1 MFSKAKKDNKTKK
14 DKGSKNKSGIKHKL
28 IITLIMTIPF
38 IFLIVVILLRHNVSP
53 TNEDILESL
62 KNKRKYESIVE
73 YTITNDRGEY
83 TDKTKVYYCDGH
95 GIRIDFGE
103 DLTKIYKEDSIIMN
117 YNKKN
122 KVYEVKRDLD
132 TLYPLAVMSELLK
145 NPIISVEEGNSEWGD
160 LTYLKVDIDL
170 ISNNS
175 HLDKATLYVNKI
187 KKEPML
193 IKIYDNKGVERVKMD
208 YREFTELKKCDED
221 KFTNQNVDKESEEKQ
236 TFVS

>member
-1 MFSKAKKDNKTKK
+1 MFSKAKKDNKVK
-14 DKGSKNKSGIKHKL
+14 SSNNKNGIKHKL
-28 IITLIMTIPF
+28 IMVLIMTMPF
-38 IFLIVVILLRHNVSP
+38 ILLIIVILLRHNVSP
-53 TNEDILESL
+53 TNEDVLENL
-62 KNKRKYESIVE
+62 KNKGKYESIVE

-132 TLYPLAVMSELLK
+132 TLYPLAAMSELLK
-145 NPIISVEEGNSEWGD
+145 NPILSVEEGNSEWGD

-175 HLDKATLYVNKI
+175 HLDKATLYVNKT

-221 KFTNQNVDKESEEKQ
+221 KFTNQNVDKGGENK
-236 TFVS
+236 